1 MKPPYVVIRWTKN
14 FFVVYLWKLVN
25 TCETT
30 MALSIEPE
38 LGVPI
43 SDDNPFTDLTLSAS
57 AAANTALFLAEHGLD
72 IEPTKEDK
80 DTAAALA
87 TAYAGDPAHTS
98 KKATPTNMAKLR
110 PASLILTDSILTE
123 FGQSV
128 VTNSLHIRHL
138 VTNKLVLETENQDA
152 KIRLRALELLGKVS
166 DVGLF
171 AEKSEITVTH
181 QSSDDLRA
189 KLRGKLEKLVNP
201 EEIEDAIVV
210 ESKPLSI
217 TEAFGEEDDTIYDDD

>member
-1 MKPPYVVIRWTKN
+1 MTLIV
-14 FFVVYLWKLVN
+14 
-25 TCETT
+25 
-30 MALSIEPE
+30 EPE
-38 LGVPI
+38 LGVPV
-43 SDDNPFTDLTLSAS
+43 SDDNPFTDLTVSAG

-87 TAYAGDPAHTS
+87 TAYADKPENTS
-98 KKATPTNMAKLR
+98 KKASAKRISAVR
-110 PASLILTDSILTE
+110 PASLILTDNILTE

-128 VTNSLHIRHL
+128 VTNAVHIRHL
-138 VTNKLVLETENQDA
+138 VTNKLVIETENPDA

-201 EEIEDAIVV
+201 EEIEDAVVV